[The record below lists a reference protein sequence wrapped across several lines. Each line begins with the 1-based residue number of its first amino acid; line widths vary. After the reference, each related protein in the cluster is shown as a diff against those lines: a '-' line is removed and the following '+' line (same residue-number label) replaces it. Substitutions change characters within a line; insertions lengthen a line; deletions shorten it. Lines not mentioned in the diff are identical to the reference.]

1 MTSRGRYRL
10 AGAMLSCLLTLAPTA
25 GAQPLTTLRPAEP
38 QPAQV
43 TPGLAVEYTY
53 ARVNY
58 IEQLK
63 GRKFESGPPL
73 ANLNYRWGG
82 NVLTSKDRE
91 DVGAIITGFIRFDK
105 PGVYGF
111 EVTSNDGVLLEM
123 AGRSC
128 TRTPGFTQTAP
139 RTASTSRSIS
149 PAGILSGSS
158 TSRRRAP
165 RRWSWPGSGRARRN
179 RYPCPPRL
187 SGTSRNSRSP
197 RRSDSSGQS
206 GLRSRRSRIM

>member
-1 MTSRGRYRL
+1 MTSRGRYHL
-10 AGAMLSCLLTLAPTA
+10 AGPMLSFLLTLAPTA
-25 GAQPLTTLRPAEP
+25 DAQPLTTLRPAEP

-111 EVTSNDGVLLEM
+111 EVTSNDGVLLEI
-123 AGRSC
+123 GGQVLHED
-128 TRTPGFTQTAP
+128 PGVHSDSTSDRINVKIDQSGWYPLRVVYFQKKG
-139 RTASTSRSIS
+139 TASLVLAWVGPGEKKPVPV
-149 PAGILSGSS
+149 PAQAFGHIKK
-158 TSRRRAP
+158 
-165 RRWSWPGSGRARRN
+165 
-179 RYPCPPRL
+179 
-187 SGTSRNSRSP
+187 
-197 RRSDSSGQS
+197 
-206 GLRSRRSRIM
+206 